1 METAMSV
8 GRVLISALS
17 LSVVAGCVSA
27 AEIRAR
33 DASVCGN
40 YGFHEGTPEF
50 AACLQRE
57 NLARQYFYASPSP
70 YYSAYP
76 YY

>member
-1 METAMSV
+1 MRAGSVLMSA
-8 GRVLISALS
+8 IS
-17 LSVVAGCVSA
+17 LSVLAGCVSA

-40 YGFHEGTPEF
+40 YGFHEGTSEF

-57 NLARQYFYASPSP
+57 NLARQFLYTSPSP

-76 YY
+76 NY

>member
-1 METAMSV
+1 MTVGKLLMSAVSLTA
-8 GRVLISALS
+8 LA
-17 LSVVAGCVSA
+17 ACVSA

>member
-1 METAMSV
+1 MAFGKVLMSAFSLT
-8 GRVLISALS
+8 VL
-17 LSVVAGCVSA
+17 AGCVSA
-27 AEIRAR
+27 TEIRAR

-57 NLARQYFYASPSP
+57 NLARQYFYAAPSP
-70 YYSAYP
+70 YYSGYP

>member
-1 METAMSV
+1 MGTTM
-8 GRVLISALS
+8 RVILMSALS
-17 LSVVAGCVSA
+17 LIVLAGCVSA
-27 AEIRAR
+27 AELRAR

-57 NLARQYFYASPSP
+57 NLARQYFYASPAY